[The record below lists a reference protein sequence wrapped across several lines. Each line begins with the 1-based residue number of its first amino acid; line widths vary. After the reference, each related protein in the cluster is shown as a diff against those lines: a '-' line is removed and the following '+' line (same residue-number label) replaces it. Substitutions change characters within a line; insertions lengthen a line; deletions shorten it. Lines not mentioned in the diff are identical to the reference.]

1 MTKIQPHA
9 SSAVSRNALPKKET
23 CVTLRNTAARE
34 ISVAFALIKRINFL
48 FSCSLVSL
56 CHSTYTTILMIL
68 KMNLII
74 AHLTQTGTILSKHNY
89 LSFGVKDLKK
99 LLSKSS
105 RRLQKYT
112 SLFQQYLV

>member
-1 MTKIQPHA
+1 
-9 SSAVSRNALPKKET
+9 
-23 CVTLRNTAARE
+23 
-34 ISVAFALIKRINFL
+34 
-48 FSCSLVSL
+48 
-56 CHSTYTTILMIL
+56 MIL